1 MPQFTPGE
9 LNVMRS
15 LWEHGELKPVELQL
29 RYPEPIKNSALR
41 SYLTILLEKGHV
53 SRRKEGKAFFYK
65 AVTRRE
71 SAFRTTLREF
81 VNAYCGGSTQAL
93 LMNLISSEKLSK
105 RELVAL
111 KRLADGTTSTTP
123 APQRKRK

>member
-1 MPQFTPGE
+1 MPPFTAGE
-9 LNVMRS
+9 LNVMRL
-15 LWEHGELKPVELQL
+15 LWEHGELKPGELQS

-93 LMNLISSEKLSK
+93 LLNLISSEKLSD

-111 KRLADGTTSTTP
+111 KRLADDATP
-123 APQRKRK
+123 IPSPPRKRK

>member
-1 MPQFTPGE
+1 MPPFTAGE
-9 LNVMRS
+9 LNVMRL
-15 LWEHGELKPVELQL
+15 LWEHGELKPGELQS

-93 LMNLISSEKLSK
+93 LLNLISAEKLSQ

-111 KRLADGTTSTTP
+111 KRLADEATSTP
-123 APQRKRK
+123 IPQRKRK

>member
-9 LNVMRS
+9 LNVMRL
-15 LWEHGELKPVELQL
+15 LWEHGELKPAELQA
-29 RYPEPIKNSALR
+29 RYPERIKNSALR

-53 SRRKEGKAFFYK
+53 SRRKAGKAYFYK

-71 SAFRTTLREF
+71 SAFRTTLRDF

-93 LMNLISSEKLSK
+93 LLNLISSEKLSE

-111 KRLADGTTSTTP
+111 KRLADETESTPSTV
-123 APQRKRK
+123 QRKRK

>member
-1 MPQFTPGE
+1 MPPFTPGE
-9 LNVMRS
+9 LNVMRL
-15 LWEHGELKPVELQL
+15 LWEHGELKPGELQA

-53 SRRKEGKAFFYK
+53 SRRKAGKAYFYK
-65 AVTRRE
+65 AITRRE

-81 VNAYCGGSTQAL
+81 VNAYCGGSNQAL
-93 LMNLISSEKLSK
+93 LMNLISSEKLGE

-111 KRLADGTTSTTP
+111 KRLANDAESTTP
-123 APQRKRK
+123 HPQRKRK

>member
-9 LNVMRS
+9 LCVMRL
-15 LWEHGELKPVELQL
+15 LWEHGELKPGELQA

-53 SRRKEGKAFFYK
+53 SRRKAGKAYFYK
-65 AVTRRE
+65 AMTRRE
-71 SAFRTTLREF
+71 SAFRTTLRDF
-81 VNAYCGGSTQAL
+81 VNTYCGGSTQAL
-93 LMNLISSEKLSK
+93 LLNLISSENLSE

-111 KRLADGTTSTTP
+111 KRLAEDNETTP
-123 APQRKRK
+123 SKQQRKRK